1 MSIQA
6 VIFDMDGVIID
17 SESLWR
23 QAQIEALAQWGATA
37 SVKECETLTKGKR
50 LDEIAGTWCRYFQL
64 NVAPSLLKDA
74 ILQRITGLIAAEG
87 EPMRGVHEALRYF
100 RHAGY
105 NIALATSSSRQ
116 VIAAVLNKLSL
127 WHYFDVICSAD
138 EEAQGKPHPA
148 VYLTTLDKLN
158 LDASRCLVIEDSFS
172 GFCAAQAAG
181 IPTVVIA
188 EDSQHARFQA
198 AVGRY
203 RALPEL
209 LEVLTA
215 EPEAAV

>member
-37 SVKECETLTKGKR
+37 SVEECETLTKVKR

-64 NVAPSLLKDA
+64 NLAPSLLEDA

-100 RHAGY
+100 RHA
-105 NIALATSSSRQ
+105 AT
-116 VIAAVLNKLSL
+116 
-127 WHYFDVICSAD
+127 
-138 EEAQGKPHPA
+138 
-148 VYLTTLDKLN
+148 
-158 LDASRCLVIEDSFS
+158 
-172 GFCAAQAAG
+172 GFRNQ
-181 IPTVVIA
+181 
-188 EDSQHARFQA
+188 
-198 AVGRY
+198 
-203 RALPEL
+203 
-209 LEVLTA
+209 
-215 EPEAAV
+215 